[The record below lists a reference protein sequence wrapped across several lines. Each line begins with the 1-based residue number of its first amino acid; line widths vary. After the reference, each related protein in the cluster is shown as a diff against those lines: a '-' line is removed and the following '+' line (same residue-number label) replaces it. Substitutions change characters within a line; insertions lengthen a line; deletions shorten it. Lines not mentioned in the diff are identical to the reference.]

1 MGDPRGGTGWE
12 RLFWLVFERTSN
24 PVALLDE
31 SRRIVELNPAAAEL
45 LGGTREQLIGTS
57 LRDKL
62 GAEQGER
69 ADAEWSDFLRT
80 GEYAGTRDLVKTD
93 GSEVHVDFAAR
104 MADIGGR
111 RMAIFVAMAG
121 GEPEEAAIARGAANL
136 GLTEREREVVTLI
149 AMGLD
154 TGDIAGEL
162 HISPETVRTHVR
174 NAMGKLNVHTRA
186 QLVAVVLCGDQAT
199 LHDGHVG
206 LARTRRR

>member
-1 MGDPRGGTGWE
+1 MSDPRGGTGWE

-31 SRRIVELNPAAAEL
+31 SRRIVELNPAAVEL
-45 LGGTREQLIGTS
+45 LGGSRKELIGSS

-62 GAEQGER
+62 GAAER
-69 ADAEWSDFLRT
+69 EEADEEWKDFLRT
-80 GEYAGTRDLVKTD
+80 GEYSGTRDLARTD
-93 GSEVHVDFAAR
+93 GSQVRIDFAAR

-121 GEPEEAAIARGAANL
+121 GESEPAAIARGAANL

-154 TGDIAGEL
+154 TGDIAAEL

-174 NAMGKLNVHTRA
+174 NAMSKLNVHTRA
-186 QLVAVVLCGDQAT
+186 QLVAVVLCGDQT
-199 LHDGHVG
+199 LHGGRVG
-206 LARTRRR
+206 VR

>member
-31 SRRIVELNPAAAEL
+31 SRKIVELNPSAVTL
-45 LGGTREQLIGTS
+45 LGGTREQLIGVS
-57 LRDKL
+57 LRDRL
-62 GAEQGER
+62 GAMER
-69 ADAEWSDFLRT
+69 EEADREWHDFLRT
-80 GEYAGTRDLVKTD
+80 GEYAGTRDLSRTD
-93 GSEVHVDFAAR
+93 GTQVRIDFAAR

-111 RMAIFVAMAG
+111 RMAIFVAIAG
-121 GEPEEAAIARGAANL
+121 GEPEPAAIARGAANL

-174 NAMGKLNVHTRA
+174 NAMAKLKVHTRA
-186 QLVAVVLCGDQAT
+186 QLVAVVLSNEQT
-199 LHDGHVG
+199 LHNRHLGVS
-206 LARTRRR
+206 

>member
-31 SRRIVELNPAAAEL
+31 SRRIVELNQAAVEL
-45 LGGTREQLIGTS
+45 LGGSRKELIGTS

-62 GAEQGER
+62 GATQREQ
-69 ADAEWSDFLRT
+69 ADEEWKAFLRT
-80 GEYAGTRDLVKTD
+80 GEYSGTRDLTRLD
-93 GSEVHVDFAAR
+93 GSQVRIDFAAR

-121 GEPEEAAIARGAANL
+121 GEPEPAAIARGAASL

-154 TGDIAGEL
+154 TGDIAAEL

-174 NAMGKLNVHTRA
+174 NAMAKLSVHTRA
-186 QLVAVVLCGDQAT
+186 QLVAVVLSGDQT

-206 LARTRRR
+206 AK